1 MNRPYSRRGGRHVAP
16 FAARERLYAAIDA
29 LMSKPSKSS
38 ERPRARSNPVVF
50 CDFDGTIT
58 QSDVTDQILTEL
70 AHPSWREVEQEWV
83 RGLIGSR
90 ECLERQMA
98 LVEASA
104 DDLDALVDTVP
115 VDPAFAGLYRFAW
128 KRTVPFY
135 VLSDGFDYVIRRILN
150 RVGLNGSH
158 RNGTHLFSSELR
170 IEGRRLVT
178 SYPHGAQSCEHGCAT
193 CKAAVI
199 RRLSRGRQPIV
210 FIGDGLSDRF
220 AVEEADVVFAKRQ
233 LARYCREKGIP
244 CRPFETFA
252 EIEGELEKLIGS
264 AEIGRGREK
273 SQKAKVKNQ
282 KSKVRGRRQR

>member
-1 MNRPYSRRGGRHVAP
+1 MVERNRRKNQTASG
-16 FAARERLYAAIDA
+16 
-29 LMSKPSKSS
+29 SK
-38 ERPRARSNPVVF
+38 PVVF

-58 QSDVTDQILTEL
+58 LSDVTDQILTEL
-70 AHPSWREVEQEWV
+70 AHPSWREVEQEWF

-90 ECLERQMA
+90 ECLERQMT

-104 DDLDALVDTVP
+104 EELNALVDTIP

-128 KRTVPFY
+128 KRAVPFY
-135 VLSDGFDYVIRRILN
+135 VLSDGFDYVIRRILK
-150 RVGLNGSH
+150 RAGLNGH
-158 RNGTHLFSSELR
+158 ALNGKHLYASTLR

-178 SYPHGAQSCEHGCAT
+178 SYPHGAQPCAHGCAT

-199 RRLSRGRQPIV
+199 RRLGRGRHPVV

-233 LARYCREKGIP
+233 LAQYCREQGIP
-244 CRPFETFA
+244 CRPFKTFQ

-264 AEIGRGREK
+264 AEIGRGRGE

-282 KSKVRGRRQR
+282 KSKVEGRRRR